1 MRFLLLCAVATLST
15 QPSDSSGADTCSD
28 TIAELQ
34 QALLRAAQDQT
45 ACNCSTHLN
54 TRSRPPP
61 LNKAQSAVLGT
72 VLALLIIPCVVRF
85 IRRQRIKVGSL
96 IKNPHS
102 LFFPKKKNQRQ
113 TCTYW
118 HTFVPTHRADGGAVI
133 APLSLCGNTKLS
145 ISLFSACPSLKRNS
159 SKHHTISKTF
169 ECNSSTTASS

>member
-1 MRFLLLCAVATLST
+1 MCCGDALNAAFRQLRCGHMQRHHRRAPASPLAGCTGSNCVQLLYTSQYAFTATTS
-15 QPSDSSGADTCSD
+15 
-28 TIAELQ
+28 Q
-34 QALLRAAQDQT
+34 Q
-45 ACNCSTHLN
+45 
-54 TRSRPPP
+54 
-61 LNKAQSAVLGT
+61 GT
-72 VLALLIIPCVVRF
+72 VGRAWHSISAAHNPVCCKVHPKATYKGRLAH
-85 IRRQRIKVGSL
+85 KKSSL
-96 IKNPHS
+96 A
-102 LFFPKKKNQRQ
+102 FFPKKKNQRQ